1 MKNHKISRIL
11 VAIDGS
17 EESMAAAT
25 HAIAIACIHDAEL
38 LALTVINIQPWF
50 YSSTPYGWADNQTM
64 EKVHKKDIDEAQHWL
79 DQIKANAEVDRIKIS
94 TKILMVPTTSSSTP
108 AAAIVNYAEQNNIDL
123 IIVGT
128 RGRTG
133 FKKMLLGST
142 ALGVLTYAHC
152 PVMVIK

>member
-25 HAIAIACIHDAEL
+25 HAITIACLHDAEL
-38 LALTVINIQPWF
+38 LALTVINTQPWF
-50 YSSTPYGWADNQTM
+50 YSSTLYGWADNQTM
-64 EKVHKKDIDEAQHWL
+64 EKVHEKDRDEAQHWL
-79 DQIKANAEVDRIKIS
+79 DQIKANAEDNGIKIS
-94 TKILMVPTTSSSTP
+94 TKILMVPTTSSSTS
-108 AAAIVNYAEQNNIDL
+108 AAIVNYAEQNNVDL

-128 RGRTG
+128 RGRSG

-152 PVMVIK
+152 PVMVVK

>member
-25 HAIAIACIHDAEL
+25 HAIAIACIHDSEL
-38 LALTVINIQPWF
+38 LALTVINTQPWF

-64 EKVHKKDIDEAQHWL
+64 EKVHEKDRYEAQHWL
-79 DQIKANAEVDRIKIS
+79 DQIKANAEDNGIKIS
-94 TKILMVPTTSSSTP
+94 TKILMVPTTSSSTS
-108 AAAIVNYAEQNNIDL
+108 AAIVNYAEQDNIDL
-123 IIVGT
+123 IVVGT
-128 RGRTG
+128 RGRSG
-133 FKKMLLGST
+133 LKKMLLGST

-152 PVMVIK
+152 PVMVVK